1 VKSLFLVGF
10 LLTTV
15 ALGDYAWIPKPET
28 LVLRAGWELFKTEN
42 NYDSLGTKSDLT
54 TNNVASSLSQNQV
67 FLDAEY
73 GLGDQWSGVFRT
85 SFLSAQ
91 VEALNSGFSSLS
103 GSGLFDTHLGFKWQ
117 FKREKPVLALE
128 AGLILPPY
136 STKNLGTE
144 ELALGDGVSGGQLRV
159 HAGTQVKKFSFSI
172 SPGLLFRFGR
182 FSHQALLDAAVS
194 LVLKKFYF
202 RLFQSSQ
209 FSMTKDSAGNQG
221 AENAEPGSGGSF
233 SRLATNP
240 DLINLGLKVGA
251 FLSPR
256 FKLET
261 SASQTVWGQSA
272 SDGFRIGVA
281 LITNLDFSTPDN
293 REPIQEV
300 PLNGE

>member
-1 VKSLFLVGF
+1 MKSLFLVGF
-10 LLTTV
+10 FLTTV
-15 ALGDYAWIPKPET
+15 ALGDYAWIPKPQT
-28 LVLRAGWELFKTEN
+28 LVLKTGWEFFKSEN

-54 TNNVASSLSQNQV
+54 TNNLASSLVQNQV

-73 GLGDQWSGVFRT
+73 GLGEQWSGIFRT

-91 VEALNSGFSSLS
+91 LEALNSNFPSLS
-103 GSGLFDTHLGFKWQ
+103 GSGLFDTNLGFKWR
-117 FKREKPVLALE
+117 FKGEKPLLALE
-128 AGLILPPY
+128 AGLSLPPY

-144 ELALGDGVSGGQLRV
+144 ELALGDGVSGIQFRV
-159 HAGTQVKKFSFSI
+159 HAGTQVKRISFSV

-182 FSHQALLDAAVS
+182 FSNQALLDAAVS
-194 LVLKKFYF
+194 LTLQKFYF
-202 RLFQSSQ
+202 RLFESSQ
-209 FSMTKDSAGNQG
+209 FSMTKDPTGNQG
-221 AENAEPGSGGSF
+221 PENLEPGSGGSY

-261 SASQTVWGQSA
+261 SLSQTLWGQTA
-272 SDGFRIGVA
+272 ADGFRIGLA
-281 LITNLDFSTPDN
+281 LITSLDFSTPDT
-293 REPIQEV
+293 REPIKEV